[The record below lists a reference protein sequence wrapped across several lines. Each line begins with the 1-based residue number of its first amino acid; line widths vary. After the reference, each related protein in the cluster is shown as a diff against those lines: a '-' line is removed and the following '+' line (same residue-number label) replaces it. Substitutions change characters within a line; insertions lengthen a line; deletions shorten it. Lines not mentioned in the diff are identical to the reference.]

1 MSSNYHGR
9 TTSKDYDNYART
21 TASCALTNFPKRNIE
36 TSWPHSHAVSW
47 ELLTGWPRPPSAC
60 PFLGAPYHMQSLASS
75 VHPLVKRDAPTQTLW
90 PRNAARL
97 LLSKHAWACR
107 ARPLCFPRV
116 CCLDVGK
123 HLPQRELALRRGTRP
138 RGRAETATRLC
149 CLDVGNHLPQ
159 RELALRRGT
168 RPRGRVET
176 AKRLIG
182 PFVKSLPQTG
192 TALTLPC
199 QPLHLD
205 SQRPI
210 HPNER
215 ASFSVIVS
223 AVLEVDDLTPQSI

>member
-60 PFLGAPYHMQSLASS
+60 PFLGAPYHMQSPASS

-123 HLPQRELALRRGTRP
+123 
-138 RGRAETATRLC
+138 
-149 CLDVGNHLPQ
+149 HLPQ